1 MMSLR
6 PALTAIFNYHR
17 TGLIKGYNRLQKYCF
32 CVHFQ
37 RSRTNAKNLDSQNL
51 KLITSTWVQRLKE
64 ESVPEA
70 ELLVNII
77 LCHLLGRDRVR
88 NGGVRENEQNLTKEE
103 ARQVNEMCLQKLQR
117 VPVQY
122 IISEWDFRH
131 LTLKMRP
138 PVFIPRPETEGL
150 IDLVASHHGLAADEG
165 DKFNFLEVGC
175 GSGAICLS
183 VLSEYR
189 KSTCVAID
197 KNNEAVSLT
206 RENANSCNVRD
217 RITLHHAD
225 VRSVLP
231 LLGST
236 KFDAIISNPPY
247 IPERDLAYLDP
258 EIFRHEDSQTFHGGT
273 DGLEVIKEI
282 LRVSPKILKPD
293 SSVWLEVDTSHPKM
307 IDQWINSQDLGL
319 KYSATFEDFA
329 RRPRFCHIIRK

>member
-1 MMSLR
+1 MMSFR
-6 PALTAIFNYHR
+6 PALAAMLSHHR
-17 TGLIKGYNRLQKYCF
+17 TGLVKGYTRVQKCSFY
-32 CVHFQ
+32 VHFQ
-37 RSRTNAKNLDSQNL
+37 RSRANAKNLDSQNL
-51 KLITSTWVQRLKE
+51 KLITTTWVQRLKE

-70 ELLVNII
+70 ELSVNII
-77 LCHLLGRDRVR
+77 LYHVLGRDRVR
-88 NGGVRENEQNLTKEE
+88 NGDVKENEQNLTREE
-103 ARQVNEMCLQKLQR
+103 ARQINEMCLQKLQR

-122 IISEWDFRH
+122 IIGEWDFRH
-131 LTLKMRP
+131 LTLKMML

-150 IDLVASHHGLAADEG
+150 IDLVASHHGLADEG

-183 VLSEYR
+183 ILSEYPQT
-189 KSTCVAID
+189 TCVAID
-197 KNNEAVSLT
+197 KNKEAVSLT

-225 VRSVLP
+225 IRSVLP

-247 IPERDLAYLDP
+247 ILEQDVTLLEP
-258 EIFRHEDSQTFHGGT
+258 EIFRHEDSQAFHGGS

-282 LRVSPKILKPD
+282 LQVSPKILKPD

-319 KYSATFEDFA
+319 KYSATFQDFA
-329 RRPRFCHIIRK
+329 RRPRFCHITRK